1 MIEIEDCFSIT
12 LNNARFLNIQLQT
25 MMLSLHNSNLNMTDI
40 VLNSLISANSF
51 HISVAYCNLYVNS
64 LNSFHIFPGLI
75 SLQASSFL
83 MNNSQLGNSEIT
95 NFFVFLSTTIY
106 ATETGNLSFFIQN
119 SKFSNLSSVDL
130 DGGGVF
136 LYLLSR

>member
-1 MIEIEDCFSIT
+1 MIEIEDCFSIR

-25 MMLSLHNSNLNMTDI
+25 MMLSLHNSNLNMTNI
-40 VLNSLISANSF
+40 VLDSLISTNSF
-51 HISVAYCNLYVNS
+51 PISVAYCNLYVNL

-75 SLQASSFL
+75 SLQASSFF

-95 NFFVFLSTTIY
+95 NFFVFLSTTIF
-106 ATETGNLSFFIQN
+106 ATETGNLSFYIQN

-136 LYLLSR
+136 LYLLYS